1 MKITHY
7 LLVLL
12 AGFCLLL
19 PASGFAADTAD
30 LERQVQELARQLQE
44 LKAQLA
50 NQHHEIE
57 SNVQRLSEH
66 KRNLSRNREH
76 LQEQDEKLEKTLTE
90 QESIAH
96 FAERLK
102 SINERVKISGLLE
115 VEAGFSRD
123 YDDNNESDITLA
135 TAALDIDIDLHKYV
149 DAHIMFLWEEDDTEP
164 VDIDEGYIVIG
175 NTEFF
180 PLYVQAGKL
189 YVPFGNFES
198 NMISDPLTL
207 EIGETRETAVVFG
220 GEYEGF
226 HASTYA
232 FNGDVDESGDDD
244 QIKCFGLE
252 AGYTFENETFGL
264 DVGAGWM
271 NNIADSDTLGDT
283 LPGEIEDYV
292 DGITAHAIV
301 SWQGFKL
308 IGEYLGAMDD
318 FEVAE
323 LEFKGKGAQPEA
335 WNIELGYTFEIASHE
350 TVFAVAYQGTD
361 EALALE
367 LPEERYMG
375 TAGVGL
381 VDGLSLALEYA
392 HDKDYDKKEGGSGD
406 SADTLTLQMALEF

>member
-12 AGFCLLL
+12 AGFSLLL
-19 PASGFAADTAD
+19 PATGFAADTAE

-76 LQEQDEKLEKTLTE
+76 LQEQEEKLEKTLTE
-90 QESIAH
+90 QESITR

-102 SINERVKISGLLE
+102 NINERVKISGLVE

-123 YDDNNESDITLA
+123 YDDHNESDITLA
-135 TAALDIDIDLHKYV
+135 TAALDIDVDLHKYV
-149 DAHIMFLWEEDDTEP
+149 NAHIMFLWEEDDTEP

-175 NTEFF
+175 NTESF

-207 EIGETRETAVVFG
+207 EIGETRETAVVCG

-252 AGYTFENETFGL
+252 AGYTFENETFGF

-271 NNIADSDTLGDT
+271 NNLADSDTLGDT
-283 LPGEIEDYV
+283 LPSEIEDYV
-292 DGITAHAIV
+292 DGITAHAIFT
-301 SWQGFKL
+301 WQGFRL
-308 IGEYLGAMDD
+308 IGEYLGALDD
-318 FEVAE
+318 FKAAE
-323 LEFKGKGAQPEA
+323 LEFKGKGAEPEA

-350 TVFAVAYQGTD
+350 TVFAIAYQGTD

-367 LPEERYMG
+367 LPEERYLG

-381 VDGLSLALEYA
+381 IDGLSLALEYA
-392 HDKDYDKKEGGSGD
+392 HDKDYDKKEGGTGD